1 MAAGLG
7 FKTFTTGE
15 VLTAADTNGYLMQGI
30 LVFASSA
37 ARATAITSP
46 QEGQY
51 SYLKDTNA
59 LEYYD
64 GAAWVGAPVGDITAV
79 TAGKGLTG
87 GGSSGDVTV
96 SLATTAKG
104 DLVAG
109 SGASTAAVLTVGN
122 NGETLVADSSTST
135 GLRYNPQNALANP
148 VINGGMDIWQRGTSI
163 AAAGTGYNADRWAGY
178 LTSGRTVTRQATG
191 DTTNLPNI
199 QYCSRV
205 QRNSGNTDT
214 TVMQYIQSIETANSI
229 PYAGKTVTL
238 SFYARKGANY
248 SSASDALTALLVS
261 GTGTDQSQVTG
272 FTGAV
277 TLISQTA
284 TLTTTWQRFAYTAT
298 IGATATEL
306 GIQFQYTPV
315 GTAGAAD
322 YFEVTG
328 VQIDYGTYTSSTA
341 PAFRRAGGT
350 IQGELAA
357 CQRYYEK
364 TYAIGTAAGT
374 NTSVGL
380 FINYGSSESIGN
392 TVVTI
397 PMQVA
402 KRNVSYSVAV
412 YTSSGTA
419 NSWSYARSGA
429 AADTTMTIDLKSERT
444 FRAYGAVGA
453 NWVVA
458 TINGHWVV
466 DNEL

>member
-1 MAAGLG
+1 MATVTPNFNWPVPTSTDLVKDGATAIEALG
-7 FKTFTTGE
+7 DSIDASLVDLKGGTSGQ
-15 VLTAADTNGYLMQGI
+15 VLSKNSNTDMDFVWVTSDDANAIQNTIVDAKGDLITATAADTP
-30 LVFASSA
+30 
-37 ARATAITSP
+37 ARLA
-46 QEGQY
+46 
-51 SYLKDTNA
+51 
-59 LEYYD
+59 
-64 GAAWVGAPVGDITAV
+64 VGA
-79 TAGKGLTG
+79 
-87 GGSSGDVTV
+87 
-96 SLATTAKG
+96 
-104 DLVAG
+104 
-109 SGASTAAVLTVGN
+109 

-135 GLRYNPQNALANP
+135 GLRYQGNFAAGKNKML
-148 VINGGMDIWQRGTSI
+148 NGDFGVWQRGTSFTV
-163 AAAGTGYNADRWAGY
+163 ASGVATYTADRYGFNRDGSGVVTVSRQAFTPGTAPVAGY
-178 LTSGRTVTRQATG
+178 EGSYYLRFNQSTAGSGGTYSGLYTRLEDVQTFAGQTLTLSFWAKADATRNISLSLQQNFGSGGSGSVDVT
-191 DTTNLPNI
+191 
-199 QYCSRV
+199 S
-205 QRNSGNTDT
+205 S
-214 TVMQYIQSIETANSI
+214 SIALSTSWTR
-229 PYAGKTVTL
+229 YTYTVTL
-238 SFYARKGANY
+238 ASISGKTIGT
-248 SSASDALTALLVS
+248 SSYLQLFINLPGNTAQ
-261 GTGTDQSQVTG
+261 TIEFWG
-272 FTGAV
+272 FQMEAGSVATAF
-277 TLISQTA
+277 QTA
-284 TLTTTWQRFAYTAT
+284 T
-298 IGATATEL
+298 
-306 GIQFQYTPV
+306 
-315 GTAGAAD
+315 
-322 YFEVTG
+322 
-328 VQIDYGTYTSSTA
+328 
-341 PAFRRAGGT
+341 GT